1 MFKFLLRLVDDA
13 TRAKTFLEAA
23 SVCKKY
29 FDVMEKLEMQSEKSA
44 YFWMFCS
51 IVFLSRK
58 AIVRSGLAACSLIHL
73 SCLLP

>member
-13 TRAKTFLEAA
+13 TRAKKFFEAA

-44 YFWMFCS
+44 YF
-51 IVFLSRK
+51 
-58 AIVRSGLAACSLIHL
+58 
-73 SCLLP
+73 